1 MVGIKQK
8 RLTKKLKLNKE
19 RTFIY
24 FKTVQSKTLKMYL
37 SLNYIAIVLLILK
50 INRIHA
56 VGQIYTSDA
65 NNKYYMDFD
74 ASVSL

>member
-1 MVGIKQK
+1 M
-8 RLTKKLKLNKE
+8 
-19 RTFIY
+19 
-24 FKTVQSKTLKMYL
+24 QSKTLKMYL

-65 NNKYYMDFD
+65 NNKYYIDFD